1 MAKYCMFCGNQLPDI
16 AQFCAKCGQKQPAP
30 EPEEYEEKI
39 EDTEDAS
46 DEMDLL
52 SQFGFVSTPK
62 PQKKKTPPFQPTTV
76 KKEEPKQ
83 EVKQEEPKQEIKRE
97 EPKQEIKQEPPKQE
111 VKREEPKQEIKQEP
125 PRKTAPQRPA
135 FSKNQNLQSLFDT
148 SLMDINVLDT
158 NTPEPANNTSSN
170 DSQPSFDDSKKDE
183 IILATEKTDPV
194 EKHEQGRRQSSRRQ
208 DVAVPFKPTETKKS
222 ENAMPVTSDS
232 KVQYDLPE
240 DFNISTDNDSEQD
253 SLNQEELEK
262 EKQLKKE
269 FEERKKTS
277 PNEVESISAKKT
289 KNSKFT
295 RKKRTVSEESEEE
308 EFKTELTSRN
318 GASSMMSENTLYA
331 DEVKAQ
337 ELHEESK
344 DMDEDDDAPRR
355 KRTSEGR
362 KQVNNNAQ
370 KRKRRSRDSDI
381 NKKIYK
387 IEHDKSQLDPEE
399 QEYDGYYENVLPL
412 DHDTL
417 QKTKIDPKIIL
428 IGLGVVVMIGLA
440 VFIILKTLGL

>member
-16 AQFCAKCGQKQPAP
+16 AQFCAKCGQKQPDP

-83 EVKQEEPKQEIKRE
+83 EVKKEIPKQEVKQEVKQEEIKQEIKHEEPKQEVVQEK
-97 EPKQEIKQEPPKQE
+97 PKQD
-111 VKREEPKQEIKQEP
+111 P
-125 PRKTAPQRPA
+125 PRKPAPQKPVGYR
-135 FSKNQNLQSLFDT
+135 NQNLQSLFDM
-148 SLMDINVLDT
+148 SSMDINVVE
-158 NTPEPANNTSSN
+158 TPVTTPVKTEPESQSVIV
-170 DSQPSFDDSKKDE
+170 DSQKE
-183 IILATEKTDPV
+183 NMVLTTEKTDPI
-194 EKHEQGRRQSSRRQ
+194 ERPEHNRRQSSRRQ
-208 DVAVPFKPTETKKS
+208 DSAVPFKPTEIKKS
-222 ENAMPVTSDS
+222 ENAMPVASDS
-232 KVQYDLPE
+232 KAQYDLPE
-240 DFNISTDNDSEQD
+240 DFNISTDADSEPD
-253 SLNQEELEK
+253 TLSQEEIEK

-269 FEERKKTS
+269 FEERKKSS
-277 PNEVESISAKKT
+277 PNEVESISAKKQR
-289 KNSKFT
+289 NSKFT

-370 KRKRRSRDSDI
+370 KRKRSSRDSDI

-417 QKTKIDPKIIL
+417 QKAKIDPKIIL
-428 IGLGVVVMIGLA
+428 IGLGVVAMIGLA